1 MIISVYKNSEPWWSV
16 MLSHALLLEIPVV
29 TEWRNTSFLGS
40 EWAFIPA
47 EIEDMSPVERN
58 SLAKRQKNI
67 YIESM
72 PDANEVLKKLEN
84 SILNAIK
91 TSV

>member
-1 MIISVYKNSEPWWSV
+1 
-16 MLSHALLLEIPVV
+16 VV
-29 TEWRNTSFLGS
+29 TEWRNTSFLGD

-72 PDANEVLKKLEN
+72 PNANEVLKKLEN
-84 SILNAIK
+84 SIVNAIK